1 MDEVGL
7 LHVVI
12 ADPRQLMC
20 EGLQWMLARRP
31 SVALRAAVRSKGAL
45 FALLSGGVPDVLL
58 LNPRL
63 GAHGGAALIE
73 ELRQVAP
80 ALPVLVLASDA
91 DSDDPVAL
99 LKAGARGYLS
109 RTDGPDDLLL
119 ALRKVAQGGVWVSP
133 ELGEQIAENLYGGAR
148 LDTFHELSP
157 REAEV
162 FCLLARG
169 QTVSQIGNNLGLS
182 VKTVSTHKR
191 RVMQRLGLAS
201 LSELVRYALSHGLID
216 PVAEQREQPQPPGRQ
231 STPQGMTAPG
241 CAPSATAQ
249 ASDTTAH

>member
-1 MDEVGL
+1 MKDIGF
-7 LHVVI
+7 LHIVI

-31 SVALRAAVRSKGAL
+31 GIALRGTVQSRAAL
-45 FALLSGGVPDVLL
+45 FSLIAAGAPDVLL

-63 GAHGGAALIE
+63 GMHGGAALIE
-73 ELRQVAP
+73 ELNRLAP

-109 RTDGPDDLLL
+109 RTDSPDDLVF
-119 ALRKVAQGGVWVSP
+119 ALKKVAHGGIWVSP
-133 ELGEQIAENLYGGAR
+133 ELGEQIAEDLYGGAR
-148 LDTFHELSP
+148 PDTFHELSP

-169 QTVSQIGNNLGLS
+169 QTVSQIASQLRLS
-182 VKTVSTHKR
+182 VKTVSTHKG
-191 RVMQRLGLAS
+191 RVMQRLRLAS

-216 PVAEQREQPQPPGRQ
+216 HGAAPQALPQQPPHPPAR
-231 STPQGMTAPG
+231 PALAAPG
-241 CAPSATAQ
+241 CAPSAAAQ
-249 ASDTTAH
+249 ASDTTVR